1 MRSVS
6 GAMAATAGIAAAPVA
21 ALAGTSATA
30 AVPASR
36 VAQSASVGAVPR
48 TISHVTLNARDS
60 AP

>member
-6 GAMAATAGIAAAPVA
+6 GAMAATAGIAAAPVCA
-21 ALAGTSATA
+21 SAGVSGTA

-48 TISHVTLNARDS
+48 TISHVTLNPRES

>member
-1 MRSVS
+1 
-6 GAMAATAGIAAAPVA
+6 MAATAGIAAAPVA

>member
-6 GAMAATAGIAAAPVA
+6 GAMAATAGIAAAP

-36 VAQSASVGAVPR
+36 VAQSASVGVVPR

-60 AP
+60 VP